1 VLEPSLTASRSGK
14 RRRRRPRVVG
24 VITSLAELDFAVRM
38 TEAPDLFELRLDR
51 LVRAI
56 DRLENKIS
64 RLRAP
69 LVVTARHPMEGGANR
84 LSPQQ
89 RHDLL
94 ARFLCKASYIDV
106 ELRSAPVFVS
116 LLRLARRHNVRRII
130 SVHHLKGTPSPG
142 RLRAQARAA
151 KTYGA
156 DFFKVAT
163 RTDTPAQLARLIDFA
178 AAKDGDIAV
187 SAMGIGKLGAASR
200 VLLACSGSALV
211 YVSLGQ
217 SDIEG
222 QMSLDQV
229 RALGLAMLKHKSL
242 HR

>member
-1 VLEPSLTASRSGK
+1 M
-14 RRRRRPRVVG
+14 G
-24 VITSLAELDFAVRM
+24 VITSLDELDLAVRM
-38 TEAPDLFELRLDR
+38 TEPPDLFELRLDR
-51 LVRAI
+51 FVRVI

-64 RLRAP
+64 RLRVP

-94 ARFLCKASYIDV
+94 ARFLSRASYIDV
-106 ELRSAPVFVS
+106 ELRSAPVFGS
-116 LLRLARRHNVRRII
+116 LFRLARRQNVRRII
-130 SVHHLKGTPSPG
+130 SVHYLKSTPSPS
-142 RLRAQARAA
+142 RLRAQAHAA
-151 KTYGA
+151 KTHGA

-163 RTDTPAQLARLIDFA
+163 RTDTPAHLARLIEFA
-178 AAKDGDIAV
+178 VAKDVDIAV

-200 VLLACSGSALV
+200 VLLACCGSALV

-229 RALGLAMLKHKSL
+229 RALGLATLK
-242 HR
+242 R

>member
-1 VLEPSLTASRSGK
+1 MPKPSLAAPSSGK

-24 VITSLAELDFAVRM
+24 VITSPAELDFAVGM
-38 TEAPDLFELRLDR
+38 NEPPDLFELRLDR
-51 LVRAI
+51 LVRVI
-56 DRLENKIS
+56 DLLENKIA

-69 LVVTARHPMEGGANR
+69 LVATARHPKEGGANR

-94 ARFLCKASYIDV
+94 ARFLPRVRYIDV
-106 ELRSAPVFVS
+106 ELRSAPVFVP
-116 LLRLARRHNVRRII
+116 LLRLARRQNVRRII
-130 SVHHLKGTPSPG
+130 SVHHLKTTPSPS
-142 RLRAQARAA
+142 RLRTQAHAA

-178 AAKDGDIAV
+178 AAKAIGIAV

-200 VLLACSGSALV
+200 VLLACSGSALL

-229 RALGLAMLKHKSL
+229 RALGFAALK
-242 HR
+242 R